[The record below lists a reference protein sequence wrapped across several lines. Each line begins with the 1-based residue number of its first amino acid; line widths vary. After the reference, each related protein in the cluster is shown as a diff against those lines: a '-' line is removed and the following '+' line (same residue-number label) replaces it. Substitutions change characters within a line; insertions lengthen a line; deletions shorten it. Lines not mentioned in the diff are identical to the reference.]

1 MAALRTTIAIL
12 WPARPVW
19 IRNIA
24 SEQFPDA
31 IEIVDSFHAKRHL
44 SEVGKAIPPRLLRT
58 VCCRFVR
65 GLDLLGRS
73 A

>member
-12 WPARPVW
+12 WPARAVW
-19 IRNIA
+19 IQNIA
-24 SEQFPDA
+24 SEYFPDA
-31 IEIVDSFHAKRHL
+31 IPIVDSFHANQHL
-44 SEVGKAIPPRLLRT
+44 SEVGKAISPRLLRT
-58 VCCRFVR
+58 IWCRFVR